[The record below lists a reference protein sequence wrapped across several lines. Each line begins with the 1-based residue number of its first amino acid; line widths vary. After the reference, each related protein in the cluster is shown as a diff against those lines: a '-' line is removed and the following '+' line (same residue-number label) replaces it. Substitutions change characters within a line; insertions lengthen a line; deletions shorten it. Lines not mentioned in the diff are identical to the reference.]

1 MAVRWRKDDADRQI
15 AHLAADLR
23 DLQGAYQHLEAK
35 HRKVVRE
42 RDRLR
47 QEVASLQARLAKA
60 TATIREYAHQLFGHQ
75 SERGA
80 VPGEEKLAPGAP
92 EGSGSGPDGSPKGSG
107 SPGKRK
113 RGGQPGHRGT
123 GRRILAD
130 LPHVV
135 KTLTLPE
142 AQRQCAV
149 CGTPYKPLPGAFA
162 ISLVLNWA
170 VQVFYTRYLRQKY
183 VPACGCKGTP
193 RILTAPAPAKVI
205 RKGLLS
211 AQAIARIC
219 VEKFWW
225 GRPLHRLLAALALE
239 VPQLPLSAGGATG
252 MLKRIGPLLE
262 PLDAAIRAYI
272 KAQTLLAA
280 DESTATVHCPEDE
293 PERKPGHRPRW
304 WTWCFKSKH
313 AVAFVN
319 DQSRGAKVLF
329 SFFGWDPEHPPTHP
343 LLILLT
349 DCYSSYKTVV
359 AAGFVVS
366 AYCWAHIRRRFLKA
380 ALTRP
385 SPAVR
390 RWAETWRK
398 RIATLYRL
406 DEVRRKAVP
415 DSAAWQAAD
424 QALRVHVAAIHNA
437 AEGEAC
443 QEDLVPA
450 QAAVVNSLLEHWAGL
465 TIFLDHPQVTL
476 DNNEVE
482 RILRGPIIG
491 RKNYLYFGNLW
502 SARLAAM
509 LWTILATA
517 DRNEL
522 NPLTYLTAYLQAC
535 ADNGGRPLS
544 GSELDR
550 FLPWALAPE
559 DRAAWSRPLPPEP
572 PANLIPGTPPP
583 RQAKLRLHPRVHV
596 PAPAQEVDTS

>member
-1 MAVRWRKDDADRQI
+1 MAVRWRRDDAERQI

-23 DLQGAYQHLEAK
+23 DAQGAYQRLEAD
-35 HRKVVRE
+35 HQKVVRE

-47 QEVASLQARLAKA
+47 REVASLQARLAEA
-60 TATIREYAHQLFGHQ
+60 MGTIREYAHQLFGQQ

-80 VPGEEKLAPGAP
+80 VPGEDQPAPSAP
-92 EGSGSGPDGSPKGSG
+92 AASDGGPDGSSKGSG
-107 SPGKRK
+107 APGKRK

-123 GRRILAD
+123 GRRIRAD
-130 LPHVV
+130 LPHVD
-135 KTLTLPE
+135 KILTLPE
-142 AQRQCAV
+142 TQRQCGV

-162 ISLVLNWA
+162 VSLVLNWA

-183 VPACGCKGTP
+183 VPACGCEGTP
-193 RILTAPAPAKVI
+193 PIVTAPAPAKVL

-280 DESTATVHCPEDE
+280 DESTATVHCPDDE
-293 PERKPGHRPRW
+293 PERKPDHRSRW

-319 DQSRGAKVLF
+319 DQTRGANVVF
-329 SFFGWDPEHPPTHP
+329 SFFGWDPKHPPTNP

-349 DCYSSYKTVV
+349 DCYSSYKTV
-359 AAGFVVS
+359 AAARFVVS
-366 AYCWAHIRRRFLKA
+366 AYCWAHVRRRFLKA
-380 ALTRP
+380 ARTRP
-385 SPAVR
+385 LPAVR

-398 RIATLYRL
+398 RIATLYGL
-406 DEVRRKAVP
+406 DEVRRQAVR
-415 DSAAWQAAD
+415 DSAAWQDAD
-424 QALRVHVAAIHNA
+424 RALRAHVATIHKA
-437 AEGEAC
+437 AKRDAHQEGLLPE
-443 QEDLVPA
+443 
-450 QAAVVNSLLEHWAGL
+450 QAAVVNSLLEHWIGL
-465 TIFLDHPQVTL
+465 TIFLDHPEVAL

-517 DRNEL
+517 ARNDL

-544 GSELDR
+544 APELDR
-550 FLPWALAPE
+550 FLPWALDPDDHAV
-559 DRAAWSRPLPPEP
+559 WSRPMPPEP
-572 PANLIPGTPPP
+572 PANLIAGTPPP
-583 RQAKLRLHPRVHV
+583 RRAKLRLRPPVHG